1 MSYSLQKPMQKNIFS
16 QKAVGGEWPQ
26 CLPYLLRLTYTCSH
40 HRYSTTG
47 MVDRHGRRGRDDP
60 VSVNPST
67 CNLPEVM
74 VNGFRQ
80 TRPRPQL
87 RRHSSRYTRP
97 DRTPPF
103 NFIIIA
109 PPSPSPSHSAGYLTG
124 SQTLFRF
131 SSDFWCF
138 YRFECRNFV
147 LNCERMPTIWFIH
160 LQTRGFYLYQTAYC
174 IV

>member
-1 MSYSLQKPMQKNIFS
+1 MELNKSDAMSYSLQKPMQKNMFS

-26 CLPYLLRLTYTCSH
+26 CLPYLFRLTYTCSH

-47 MVDRHGRRGRDDP
+47 MVDRHGPVLWGGVGRRGRDDP

-109 PPSPSPSHSAGYLTG
+109 PPPPPHHIQRGNLP
-124 SQTLFRF
+124 
-131 SSDFWCF
+131 
-138 YRFECRNFV
+138 V
-147 LNCERMPTIWFIH
+147 LKPFLCTHRTFGAFID
-160 LQTRGFYLYQTAYC
+160 LNVVISY
-174 IV
+174 